1 MDAFFASV
9 EIADHPQL
17 RGKPVIVGHGDRG
30 VVTAAS
36 YEARPFGVRSA
47 MPMTQARRLCP
58 QAIVVPPHHERYR
71 EVSSSVMNLLHQITP
86 VMEAV
91 SIDEAFL
98 DVTGSIK
105 RAGSPVAIAQRIRH
119 RVEAEHNV
127 TCSVGVA
134 SSTMVAKLA
143 STHAK
148 PDGLLLIP
156 DQRALEFLHQLPVG
170 ALQGVG
176 PKTEKRLSQWGIN
189 TVKQLAHTE
198 EEVLFNLLGKTH
210 TERLKAQ
217 AWHQVKGTIN
227 PHRVEKS
234 VGTETTLEADSRDRG
249 EWRRIVWQL
258 SNSTARRAQKSH
270 VAGKVV
276 VLKVRT
282 GDFETFTRS
291 RTIAHAI
298 NGALDIYQV
307 AKELLTAHAP
317 SQAVRLLGV
326 RLEGLI
332 PADEIN
338 EQLTLDPALEPASTE
353 DSNEGKQIQETHV
366 TKLWDQLRDRFGDHV
381 VMPGSLVVNKPR
393 VRNSSDTGDALNQ

>member
-58 QAIVVPPHHERYR
+58 QAIVVPPHHQRYR
-71 EVSSSVMNLLHQITP
+71 EVSSSVMNFFHQITP

-105 RAGSPVAIAQRIRH
+105 RAGSPVAIAQHIRR

-156 DQRALEFLHQLPVG
+156 DHRALEFLHQLPVG

-198 EEVLFNLLGKTH
+198 DDVLLNLLGKSH
-210 TERLKAQ
+210 AERLKAQ
-217 AWHQVKGTIN
+217 AWHQIKGTIN
-227 PHRVEKS
+227 PQRAEKS
-234 VGTETTLEADSRDRG
+234 VGTETTLEKDSRDRE

-258 SNSTARRAQKSH
+258 ANSTARRAQKSH
-270 VAGKVV
+270 VAGNVV

-291 RTIAHAI
+291 RTTAHAV
-298 NGALDIYQV
+298 NGALDIYRV
-307 AKELLTAHAP
+307 AQELLVAHAP
-317 SQAVRLLGV
+317 SRAVRLLGV

-338 EQLTLDPALEPASTE
+338 EQLTLDPGLQRQAAG
-353 DSNEGKQIQETHV
+353 DSRDGKQAEETDV

-393 VRNSSDTGDALNQ
+393 VRNPSDTGDALNQ